1 MLDEYKATFAKSFID
16 SCSSVVIAGNNSEF
30 AKVIKPWMVIVRT
43 KDHLVHEILD
53 SINVI
58 TGTAIGRKAVTSPIG
73 EHVVAAAKLQ
83 MQNRVQEEKALR
95 RLTNIKAQL
104 DINRGDVADSPQLA
118 AKLSDAQ
125 LNQVRWR
132 EALRPHRDTV
142 IEVAKVLVVC
152 QDEALERSSLWSEI
166 KEALWATECSIVFAV
181 QRNYVKEF
189 ARLISLT
196 TPLFGDSC
204 N

>member
-1 MLDEYKATFAKSFID
+1 
-16 SCSSVVIAGNNSEF
+16 
-30 AKVIKPWMVIVRT
+30 
-43 KDHLVHEILD
+43 
-53 SINVI
+53 
-58 TGTAIGRKAVTSPIG
+58 
-73 EHVVAAAKLQ
+73 

-118 AKLSDAQ
+118 AKLSHAQ

-152 QDEALERSSLWSEI
+152 QD
-166 KEALWATECSIVFAV
+166 
-181 QRNYVKEF
+181 
-189 ARLISLT
+189 
-196 TPLFGDSC
+196 
-204 N
+204 